1 MVSFFQKLLTAL
13 RKRSAWQD
21 FISRIPKGSSV
32 VVSGDGF
39 DYEGQVLGHDSTFL
53 IISDAESLQL
63 VRVAKINNINYVL
76 PDVPLEIV
84 A

>member
-1 MVSFFQKLLTAL
+1 MEQSVL
-13 RKRSAWQD
+13 QD
-21 FISRIPKGSSV
+21 FLSRLPEGSSV

-76 PDVPLEIV
+76 PDTPLEIV